1 MSDMTANISDYLT
14 TLRRRIRLDFLK
26 TRGASLEDAYGAAPS
41 FARAETVL
49 SLRHRVNDL
58 EAPSAPPQGRKG
70 DRTTPLEVPAKA

>member
-26 TRGASLEDAYGAAPS
+26 TRGASSGDAYGAAPS

-49 SLRHRVNDL
+49 SLRHRVNDP
-58 EAPSAPPQGRKG
+58 EALRVRPQGRKG
-70 DRTTPLEVPAKA
+70 DRTTPLEVPARA